1 MRLAVLAAGRGSRLQ
16 EESGGRP
23 KQLLAVGGRTLLDRT
38 VELAR
43 FLGAEPLIVCRPEA
57 AEAFGRAGVQVMVE
71 EAPTGLLGTLY
82 HAREHLLAEDFCWMA
97 GDMLFTDPVPLKE
110 LVELHREQ
118 GAAHS
123 FFYCRTSRFKL
134 KVRLGL
140 PVEVV
145 LTREPGYSLSVPNF
159 YVCSPRIFSYMA
171 PDPHANYLQWMIEA
185 GEPVLYREYTAPVYE
200 IDTVEGLEEAR
211 RFYGG

>member
-1 MRLAVLAAGRGSRLQ
+1 MKLAVLAAGLGSRLR
-16 EESGGRP
+16 EESRGQP
-23 KQLLAVGGRTLLDRT
+23 KQLLTVGGRTLFDRA

-43 FLGAEPLIVCRPEA
+43 GLGAEPLVVCRPEG
-57 AEAFGRAGVQVMVE
+57 AEAFRRAGVEVVVE
-71 EAPTGLLGTLY
+71 EAPAGILGTLY
-82 HAREHLLAEDFCWMA
+82 SAREHLREDFCWMA

-118 GAAHS
+118 GSAHS

-140 PVEVV
+140 PVEVA
-145 LTREPGYSLSVPNF
+145 LTREPGYSLSAPHF

-171 PDPHANYLQWMIEA
+171 PDPHGNYLQRMIAA
-185 GEPVLYREYTAPVYE
+185 GEPVLCREYAAPVFE
-200 IDTVEGLEEAR
+200 IDTPEDLAEAR